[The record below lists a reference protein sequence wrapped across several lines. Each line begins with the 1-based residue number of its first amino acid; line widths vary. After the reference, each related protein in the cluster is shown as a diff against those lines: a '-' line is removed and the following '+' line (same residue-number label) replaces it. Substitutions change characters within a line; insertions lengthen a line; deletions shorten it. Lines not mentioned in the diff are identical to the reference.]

1 MNFKFRISYFQ
12 FKCSKTSKFKFLK
25 FQTSNQN
32 RPSQISAPKVQKKK
46 SNLSNLKFQPSKI
59 RISKTSNQKS
69 RNPSSCVALRKP
81 CQQSTLLAWI
91 FFLRRSR
98 SHANSQPCW
107 HGFLFATLAPLVSL
121 KPNMLRLLGAP
132 MLRTQCFSPSASHPM
147 LRIQCFASI
156 ASHPVLR
163 TQCFAPHAS
172 HPMLRTQCFAPNA
185 SEGVGR
191 SPPPTPPLYAATS
204 PWVAHSAA

>member
-1 MNFKFRISYFQ
+1 M
-12 FKCSKTSKFKFLK
+12 
-25 FQTSNQN
+25 
-32 RPSQISAPKVQKKK
+32 
-46 SNLSNLKFQPSKI
+46 KFQPSKI

-121 KPNMLRLLGAP
+121 KPNMLRLLGP
-132 MLRTQCFSPSASHPM
+132 
-147 LRIQCFASI
+147 QCFAPN

-163 TQCFAPHAS
+163 TQCFASNASHQLLRIQCFAPNAS
-172 HPMLRTQCFAPNA
+172 HPMLRTQCFAPSA
-185 SEGVGR
+185 SHPMLLRVWGEAPH
-191 SPPPTPPLYAATS
+191 PPHLCMPRLHPG
-204 PWVAHSAA
+204 